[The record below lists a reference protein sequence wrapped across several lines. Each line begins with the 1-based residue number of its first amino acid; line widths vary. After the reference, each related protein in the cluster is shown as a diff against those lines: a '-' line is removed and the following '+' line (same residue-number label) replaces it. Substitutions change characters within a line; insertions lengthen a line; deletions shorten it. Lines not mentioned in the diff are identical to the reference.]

1 MRTAA
6 QAMRRQVRL
15 GLLVVLLLG
24 GVGGAWSVLAH
35 VESAAV
41 APGLVVVET
50 SVKKVSHP
58 TGGVVG
64 ALAVREGQR
73 VEAGD
78 LVLRLDETVLKANL
92 GVVLNELNSLRAR
105 QARLRAERDG
115 ANAVDVPD
123 AFARLA
129 AAQKE
134 VGATLQSELRLFAN
148 RSVTR
153 AGQRSQLRERV
164 GQLRDEITGLEEQ
177 KRSAEKQVRIAQGEM
192 AELRGLL
199 DKGLLQKPRITALE
213 RELARTEGTVG
224 ELVARISQAN
234 GKISE
239 TELQILQ
246 LDKDFA
252 SEVGKELRDVDTRI
266 GELEERRVAAED
278 QLARVEIR
286 APLSGVIHQ
295 LNVHT
300 VGGVVAPN
308 EPVTLIVPRD
318 DRLIVEAKVSPRDID
333 QLSVGQPVRLRFAA
347 FNQRTTPEIN
357 GVLSRIA
364 GDLTREQQT
373 GLAYFVAGVSIPPE
387 ELARLEGLK
396 LLPGMPAEVYVRT
409 GERTPISF
417 LVKPFI
423 DNMNRAFRER

>member
-6 QAMRRQVRL
+6 QSMRRQVRL

-24 GVGGAWSVLAH
+24 GAGGAWSVLAH
-35 VESAAV
+35 VESAVV

-78 LVLRLDETVLKANL
+78 VILRLDETVVKANL
-92 GVVLNELNSLRAR
+92 GVILNELNALRAR

-115 ANAVDVPD
+115 AGAVDVPD

-129 AAQKE
+129 SEQKE

-148 RSVTR
+148 RVATR
-153 AGQRSQLRERV
+153 QGQRSQLRERV

-177 KRSAEKQVRIAQGEM
+177 KRAAEKQVRIAQGEM
-192 AELRGLL
+192 NELRGLL
-199 DKGLLQKPRITALE
+199 DKGLLQKPRVTALE

-224 ELVARISQAN
+224 ELVARISQAQ

-252 SEVGKELRDVDTRI
+252 AEVGKELRDVDTRI

-278 QLARVEIR
+278 QLSRVDIR

-318 DRLIVEAKVSPRDID
+318 DRLIIEAKVSPRDID
-333 QLSVGQPVRLRFAA
+333 QVSVGQPVRVRFAA
-347 FNQRTTPEIN
+347 FNQRTTPEIH
-357 GVLSRIA
+357 GVMLRIA
-364 GDLTREQQT
+364 ADLTREQQT

-409 GERTPISF
+409 GERTPMSF

-423 DNMNRAFRER
+423 DNMQRAFRER

>member
-1 MRTAA
+1 MRSAA
-6 QAMRRQVRL
+6 RAMRRQMRL
-15 GLLVVLLLG
+15 GLLVTLLLG

-35 VESAAV
+35 VDSAVV
-41 APGLVVVET
+41 APGLVVVES

-92 GVVLNELNSLRAR
+92 GVIMNELNALRAR

-115 ANAVDVPD
+115 ASAVDVPD
-123 AFARLA
+123 AYARLA
-129 AAQKE
+129 AEQKE
-134 VGATLQSELRLFAN
+134 VGAILQSELRLFA
-148 RSVTR
+148 TR
-153 AGQRSQLRERV
+153 VSTRQGQRSQLRERI

-177 KRSAEKQVRIAQGEM
+177 KRAAEKQVRIAQGEM
-192 AELRGLL
+192 NELRGLL
-199 DKGLLQKPRITALE
+199 DKGLLQKPRVTALE

-224 ELVARISQAN
+224 ELVARISQAQ
-234 GKISE
+234 GRISE

-246 LDKDFA
+246 LEKDFA
-252 SEVGKELRDVDTRI
+252 SEVGRELRDVDTRI

-278 QLARVEIR
+278 QLSRVEIR
-286 APLSGVIHQ
+286 APLAGVIHQ

-308 EPVTLIVPRD
+308 EPVTLIVPLD
-318 DRLIVEAKVSPRDID
+318 DKLIVEAKLSPRDID
-333 QLSVGQPVRLRFAA
+333 QVRIGQPVRVRFAA

-357 GVLSRIA
+357 GVMSRIA
-364 GDLTREQQT
+364 ADLTREQQT
-373 GLAYFVAGVSIPPE
+373 GFAYFVAGVSIPPD

-396 LLPGMPAEVYVRT
+396 LMPGMPADVYVRT
-409 GERTPISF
+409 GERTPMSF
-417 LVKPFI
+417 LVKPFM
-423 DNMNRAFRER
+423 DHMQRAFRER